1 MLLKLLMIY
10 IVKFKKR
17 MNAGQIKAF
26 GVKVKSLNRVLK
38 EYKNYK
44 IEVDAYDLNLVS
56 QDKKQQ

>member
-1 MLLKLLMIY
+1 
-10 IVKFKKR
+10 